1 MIDWAT
7 LLPLITGIG
16 GGAGLGSIILAFI
29 NRRKI
34 IAESAKT
41 KADTAAVI
49 EEAAGKLIERYRD
62 HNTNLI
68 QECVGLKG
76 ESDSMR
82 AEIETLKGR
91 VDENDACQTT
101 LKRQI
106 ESLEAEKRGLIKEV
120 GELKTRIE
128 ELEKE
133 NLRLKL
139 EKEQQG

>member
-7 LLPLITGIG
+7 LLPIVTVLG
-16 GGAGLGSIILAFI
+16 GGAGISAIILAIF
-29 NRRKI
+29 NRKKLV
-34 IAESAKT
+34 AESSKV

-91 VDENDACQTT
+91 VDENETCQTT

>member
-7 LLPLITGIG
+7 LLPLITVLG
-16 GGAGLGSIILAFI
+16 GGAGISAIILAI
-29 NRRKI
+29 LNRKKLN
-34 IAESAKT
+34 ADSAKT
-41 KADTAAVI
+41 KADTASVI

-68 QECVGLKG
+68 QECVGLKS

-91 VDENDACQTT
+91 VDENETCQTT

-139 EKEQQG
+139 EKEQQE